1 MVLLPYG
8 PKRTS
13 GRVPVTARIAA
24 PGSLVVS
31 RTSSSTLVHG
41 GGKFAAYLAHS
52 VSPVAAARPNR
63 ARGPL
68 KGGTSA
74 ARSFVFRYLPYV
86 ISNPLLI
93 QASFPPTTF
102 NNCLKPCLSW
112 MHPAPLLL
120 CP

>member
-1 MVLLPYG
+1 MGLLPYG

-13 GRVPVTARIAA
+13 GQVPVTARIAA

-31 RTSSSTLVHG
+31 RTSSSTPVHG

-63 ARGPL
+63 ASGPL

-74 ARSFVFRYLPYV
+74 ARSFVMRSEERRVGEEGRSRWSPD
-86 ISNPLLI
+86 
-93 QASFPPTTF
+93 
-102 NNCLKPCLSW
+102 
-112 MHPAPLLL
+112 H
-120 CP
+120 